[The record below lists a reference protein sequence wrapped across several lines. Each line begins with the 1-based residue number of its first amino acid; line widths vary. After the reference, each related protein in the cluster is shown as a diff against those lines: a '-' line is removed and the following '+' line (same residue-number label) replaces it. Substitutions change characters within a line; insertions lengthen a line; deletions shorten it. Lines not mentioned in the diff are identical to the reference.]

1 MALLA
6 LAVLTSSD
14 AQSAAAQGLRVG
26 AASVGDAAKPD
37 VCGQSDARTLGDA
50 GARLCQRLAAVV
62 AERPR
67 LSRRPSPAWSAAYDS
82 LLADA
87 LEAVRSSSQPVTGHT
102 VLLDL
107 VRIGLEPGLLRWRPL
122 DIASIHQALGAPSHR
137 FPPYRQFSR
146 ACVEI
151 GVTVRDFPAARECAI
166 RALRAG
172 EHSTWHLL
180 RLAWLESSRGDSQ
193 ESRRIVELAVDA
205 AQHGSNRDELLRHVG
220 PALDLRGFPRSG
232 YDAML
237 KRVAA
242 GLANGFSDSAERHL
256 RGDVVGLLSDWMGA
270 SEFWGGAFYGCPY
283 FVTDGGLG
291 TTKCDRTQLPP
302 ARANTPQPGAMQ
314 LPIAEFWDPT
324 SGEEMVA
331 IAGLS
336 VGQER
341 TGPGGVLRYWST
353 NSALD
358 GQFTEIPVERLRS
371 AAAGRVVVAAVPRG
385 VQSWFFDAGELE
397 SGESR
402 LTGLDDADLG
412 RGRSECIS
420 DLFLVPSDDPDLGL
434 GSGWVGKVPF
444 ADVLRRHQPA
454 LLGVQYRRGDTA
466 AQAVVA
472 GRVTI
477 TALEGRQ
484 GDVSMSIKGGPTGVF
499 GELSVGLDIGR
510 LRPGRYRAAITAA
523 VPGCSGEQQA
533 FREFKLVE

>member
-1 MALLA
+1 
-6 LAVLTSSD
+6 
-14 AQSAAAQGLRVG
+14 
-26 AASVGDAAKPD
+26 
-37 VCGQSDARTLGDA
+37 
-50 GARLCQRLAAVV
+50 
-62 AERPR
+62 
-67 LSRRPSPAWSAAYDS
+67 
-82 LLADA
+82 
-87 LEAVRSSSQPVTGHT
+87 
-102 VLLDL
+102 
-107 VRIGLEPGLLRWRPL
+107 
-122 DIASIHQALGAPSHR
+122 
-137 FPPYRQFSR
+137 
-146 ACVEI
+146 
-151 GVTVRDFPAARECAI
+151 
-166 RALRAG
+166 
-172 EHSTWHLL
+172 
-180 RLAWLESSRGDSQ
+180 
-193 ESRRIVELAVDA
+193 
-205 AQHGSNRDELLRHVG
+205 
-220 PALDLRGFPRSG
+220 
-232 YDAML
+232 
-237 KRVAA
+237 
-242 GLANGFSDSAERHL
+242 
-256 RGDVVGLLSDWMGA
+256 
-270 SEFWGGAFYGCPY
+270 
-283 FVTDGGLG
+283 
-291 TTKCDRTQLPP
+291 
-302 ARANTPQPGAMQ
+302 MQ